1 MRRSN
6 ASAITASAVNAPGMY
21 RAAPN
26 VSGSHSA
33 PAVEA
38 SATSAEASAATA
50 PGQGVVRNQAC
61 AYDNQR
67 CQCSQ

>member
-26 VSGSHSA
+26 VSGSHS
-33 PAVEA
+33 AVEA